1 MKAKTIEE
9 LIKHRIETYK
19 EAMKKEEVKTDMYS
33 QMYLRGAIEELK
45 FIEQNII
52 QPEPHRVEE
61 EITIF
66 PEKEYHFQFR
76 DLETLRGISD
86 YKVSGKRLM
95 QYLHNAE
102 LSLNNNKII

>member
-9 LIKHRIETYK
+9 LIKHRIEVYK

-52 QPEPHRVEE
+52 Q
-61 EITIF
+61 I
-66 PEKEYHFQFR
+66 K
-76 DLETLRGISD
+76 
-86 YKVSGKRLM
+86 
-95 QYLHNAE
+95 
-102 LSLNNNKII
+102 NK

>member
-9 LIKHRIETYK
+9 LREEFDFPLKVLKLK
-19 EAMKKEEVKTDMYS
+19 EAPFWMLYS
-33 QMYLRGAIEELK
+33 EFL
-45 FIEQNII
+45 EQKLL
-52 QPEPHRVEE
+52 QPEPQMGE

-76 DLETLRGISD
+76 DLETLKGISD
-86 YKVSGKRLM
+86 YKVSGKRFM

-102 LSLNNNKII
+102 LSLNNK